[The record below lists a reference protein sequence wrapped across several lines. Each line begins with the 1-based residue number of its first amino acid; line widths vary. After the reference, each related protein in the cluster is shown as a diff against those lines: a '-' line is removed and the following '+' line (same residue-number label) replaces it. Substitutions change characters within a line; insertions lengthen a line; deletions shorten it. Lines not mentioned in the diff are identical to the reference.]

1 VLRRRG
7 VPEGVDVIFP
17 EGVHTHC
24 RRQQFYF
31 GADGRIVR
39 HDYTAD
45 IIGPMARG
53 SHFWEEYDQS
63 GGLLIARRRRVVV
76 RLGPYPTSLEVL
88 RVQMGEPVFNSRGP
102 S

>member
-1 VLRRRG
+1 
-7 VPEGVDVIFP
+7 
-17 EGVHTHC
+17 VHTHC

-39 HDYTAD
+39 HDYVANV
-45 IIGPMARG
+45 IGPMAHG

-63 GGLLIARRRRVVV
+63 GGLLIARGRRVVV
-76 RLGPYPTSLEVL
+76 RLGRYPTSLEVW
-88 RVQMGEPVFNSRGP
+88 RVQMGEPVFNRRGQP